1 MDKNIRLLWAYD
13 HPTTRYQEVNLYIDA
28 GVEVVISLGDP
39 STLRH
44 DKDYHDETHALYPDW
59 RSSLTLPASVVEK
72 LRRIDLFRNSG
83 HVSKENA
90 ELINQFIDI
99 LIVPADAPVIANIMS
114 WFQGHLLY
122 RVMGAPNL
130 KLLQTN
136 LAAIGEIASRSGGRL
151 WLAPGL
157 KNLIPWSDPVLSRD
171 YVTINAWVSQERI
184 HQSWRAGTSNPLAAT
199 AISYIDIHPFFEE
212 QYSIVKSALSRY
224 PFIVL
229 GKNDKQSYK
238 CADAEVIGVLPTDE
252 LHARIATSRVFIDS
266 ATVPEHLIWPPMEAM
281 AMGVPTLFTRWS
293 GLAAAG
299 FDDGNDEAALK
310 TLGMFE
316 DFDAIDQFMSEHG
329 NDIDLLSALAER
341 QKSAF
346 IDSVFSRDKALAA
359 FETYMKHVGAN
370 STRDCDAVSANT
382 LMALAQRLRRQ
393 PAAAPQQGSLSRLD
407 GAALVRTERLVRP
420 KDLRGRTGRLILDG
434 GGQFVR
440 QCEPGI
446 DAQGAIVLENLP
458 ELPAGNYIMSAA
470 FNVLEGFGE
479 IAQISLKTLTEDDPI
494 EQTVEISTR
503 ASGYVQRTIPF
514 SVSLGSEGL
523 TRELIVI
530 WHGQTKLD
538 FLSLRFR
545 TAD

>member
-1 MDKNIRLLWAYD
+1 
-13 HPTTRYQEVNLYIDA
+13 
-28 GVEVVISLGDP
+28 
-39 STLRH
+39 
-44 DKDYHDETHALYPDW
+44 
-59 RSSLTLPASVVEK
+59 
-72 LRRIDLFRNSG
+72 
-83 HVSKENA
+83 
-90 ELINQFIDI
+90 
-99 LIVPADAPVIANIMS
+99 
-114 WFQGHLLY
+114 
-122 RVMGAPNL
+122 
-130 KLLQTN
+130 
-136 LAAIGEIASRSGGRL
+136 
-151 WLAPGL
+151 
-157 KNLIPWSDPVLSRD
+157 
-171 YVTINAWVSQERI
+171 
-184 HQSWRAGTSNPLAAT
+184 
-199 AISYIDIHPFFEE
+199 
-212 QYSIVKSALSRY
+212 
-224 PFIVL
+224 
-229 GKNDKQSYK
+229 
-238 CADAEVIGVLPTDE
+238 
-252 LHARIATSRVFIDS
+252 
-266 ATVPEHLIWPPMEAM
+266 
-281 AMGVPTLFTRWS
+281 
-293 GLAAAG
+293 
-299 FDDGNDEAALK
+299 
-310 TLGMFE
+310 
-316 DFDAIDQFMSEHG
+316 
-329 NDIDLLSALAER
+329 
-341 QKSAF
+341 
-346 IDSVFSRDKALAA
+346 LAA